1 MQFFGNLLGA
11 LWDPLEALGES
22 LRLPWNILPPFGK
35 LSESFGS
42 LLGVV
47 AAALGPLGV
56 FCGAVAAALTPFG
69 SLLAPLGKPSELP
82 WAPSDAGGRVVGPHQ
97 IFNQNRQIS

>member
-1 MQFFGNLLGA
+1 MGA
-11 LWDPLEALGES
+11 LWDPLEGLGES
-22 LRLPWNILPPFGK
+22 LRLPWNILQPFGK

-56 FCGAVAAALTPFG
+56 LCGAVAAALIPSG
-69 SLLAPLGKPSELP
+69 SLLGALGEPSELP
-82 WAPSDAGGRVVGPHQ
+82 WTPSDAGDRVVETQQVLQPKQ
-97 IFNQNRQIS
+97 AN